1 MIVAEKLC
9 RGIFPNAKRSGGK
22 NTDWAPRNVVEIGR
36 NPQELGTGY
45 ANISDRTIFHRRFNG
60 AGKSYELSV
69 SRQFQC
75 FGSVADSERF
85 AILFPWRGVCQ
96 HPYLYLLSRERE
108 IRASK

>member
-9 RGIFPNAKRSGGK
+9 RRIFPNAKRSGGK

-36 NPQELGTGY
+36 SPQELGTGY

-69 SRQFQC
+69 ARQFQC
-75 FGSVADSERF
+75 FGSVADNERF
-85 AILFPWRGVCQ
+85 AILFPWWGVRQ
-96 HPYLYLLSRERE
+96 HLYLYLLIS
-108 IRASK
+108 A